1 MGGRVPTQPWWSR
14 PGGGEGEPVSVHPG
28 SVLCGII
35 KQLIELKV

>member
-1 MGGRVPTQPWWSR
+1 MRGRVPTEPC
-14 PGGGEGEPVSVHPG
+14 GGEGEPVSVHPG